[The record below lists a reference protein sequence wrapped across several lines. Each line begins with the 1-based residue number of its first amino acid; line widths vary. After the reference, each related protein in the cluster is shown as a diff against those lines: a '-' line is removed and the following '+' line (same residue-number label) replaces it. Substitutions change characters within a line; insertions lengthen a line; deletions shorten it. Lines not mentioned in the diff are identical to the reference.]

1 MKISIQLFLVLC
13 LLLAISALTAAVKPH
28 QQLDFRIGTPVTEP
42 FVPFIDLLQ
51 DGESY
56 HIEIVSIGCFNGSK
70 QILTIFREADA
81 YSVTFQDTIKP
92 LDASEI
98 EAIRDFELQ
107 LQELSLGGCST
118 VDTYKL
124 VYGTQVF
131 RTSDGTC
138 SFNGG
143 RKLLD
148 YLGLISNK

>member
-1 MKISIQLFLVLC
+1 MKNSIKLFLLLC
-13 LLLAISALTAAVKPH
+13 LLLAIGTLTAGDRPH
-28 QQLDFRIGTPVTEP
+28 QQFDFQIETLATEP

-56 HIEIVSIGCFNGSK
+56 HIEIVSLGCFNGSK
-70 QILTIFREADA
+70 QVLTIFRETDA
-81 YSVTFQDTIKP
+81 YSINFQDTVKP
-92 LDASEI
+92 LNASEI

-107 LQELSLGGCST
+107 LHGLSLGGCST

-148 YLGLISNK
+148 YLGLISSK